1 MKQNVTILSLL
12 LAFCL
17 GLQPLSAQENSSEQ
31 EQQIVITKTV
41 KEADGSEV
49 RITKR
54 LQGENP
60 LQELWQ
66 AFHSG
71 GETEEQTTPTEPE
84 AENIED
90 VLFLF
95 RRAEDDRDEKLK
107 KMEIFMRSGGQSKS
121 NGYVPNTEDPCRV
134 FIGLRSSDIYRIEPG
149 VKVQH
154 IIEDTPAAEAE
165 LQNGDIILEMD
176 GVPVHNTGELIK
188 QRNTHEPG
196 DRFWLTIQRGDEV
209 KKVKARF
216 KPCEQEETEV
226 PDDAPSV
233 EPLEKQAVQRLQLEQ
248 YQTFPNPSFGRVQL
262 QFEAAPVPTTV
273 QLTDASGKV
282 VYVEQLNSF
291 NGTYNREIS
300 LQDAAPGTIVVS
312 VRQGD
317 QIVSR
322 KILLL
327 NRA

>member
-1 MKQNVTILSLL
+1 MKPHVTILSVL
-12 LAFCL
+12 LALCL
-17 GLQPLSAQENSSEQ
+17 GLQPLLAQENADEQ

-49 RITKR
+49 TITKR
-54 LQGENP
+54 LQGEKT
-60 LQELWQ
+60 LQELWA
-66 AFHSG
+66 AFHASE
-71 GETEEQTTPTEPE
+71 ETEGQATPTELE
-84 AENIED
+84 AENMED

-95 RRAEDDRDEKLK
+95 RRAEDNSDEKLK

-121 NGYVPNTEDPCRV
+121 NGYVPNAEDPCRV
-134 FIGLRSSDIYRIEPG
+134 FIGLRLTDVYRMEPG
-149 VKVQH
+149 LKVH
-154 IIEDTPAAEAE
+154 HVIEGTPAAEAE
-165 LQNGDIILEMD
+165 LQSGDLILAMD
-176 GVPVHNTGELIK
+176 GVPVQNTGELIK
-188 QRNTHEPG
+188 QRNTHKPG
-196 DRFWLTIQRGDEV
+196 DRFWLKVQRGDEV

-216 KPCEQEETEV
+216 KPCEREETEV
-226 PDDAPSV
+226 PDEAFSV
-233 EPLEKQAVQRLQLEQ
+233 EPLEKQAVQQLQLKQ
-248 YQTFPNPSFGRVQL
+248 YRAFPNPSFGRVQL

-317 QIVSR
+317 QVVSQ

>member
-1 MKQNVTILSLL
+1 
-12 LAFCL
+12 
-17 GLQPLSAQENSSEQ
+17 
-31 EQQIVITKTV
+31 
-41 KEADGSEV
+41 
-49 RITKR
+49 
-54 LQGENP
+54 QGEKA
-60 LQELWQ
+60 LEELWQ

-71 GETEEQTTPTEPE
+71 GETEEQNTPSELE
-84 AENIED
+84 AENMED

-95 RRAEDDRDEKLK
+95 RRAEDDSDEKLK
-107 KMEIFMRSGGQSKS
+107 KMEIFMRSGTQSKL
-121 NGYVPNTEDPCRV
+121 NRYVPNSEDPCRV
-134 FIGLRSSDIYRIEPG
+134 FIGLRLSDIYRIEPG

-165 LQNGDIILEMD
+165 LQSGDIILEMD
-176 GVPVHNTGELIK
+176 GVSVHNTGELIK

-196 DRFWLTIQRGDEV
+196 DRFWLKVQRGDEV
-209 KKVKARF
+209 RKVKARF

-226 PDDAPSV
+226 PDEAPAV
-233 EPLEKQAVQRLQLEQ
+233 EPVEKQAIQQLELEQ
-248 YQTFPNPSFGRVQL
+248 YRAFPNPSFGRIQL

-291 NGTYNREIS
+291 NGTYNRAIS

-317 QIVSR
+317 QVVSR
-322 KILLL
+322 KVLLL